1 MFRFAM
7 RYVFGTLA
15 FPLADYLLFGL
26 WCRDMQSALLAGACL
41 MLLYTLLR
49 PLANLLLIAFNLLT
63 LGLFSIVIDT
73 LLILLT
79 VRLFPSS
86 VQVQSP
92 EWAALAALIINII
105 RGIAGKLVKA

>member
-1 MFRFAM
+1 MFRFAI
-7 RYVFGTLA
+7 RYLFGALA
-15 FPLADYLLFGL
+15 FPLADLLLIGL
-26 WCRDMQSALLAGACL
+26 WCRDLRTAIVAGACL
-41 MLLYTLLR
+41 MLLYMLLR

-86 VQVQSP
+86 IQVQGP
-92 EWAALAALIINII
+92 EWAALTALVINIT
-105 RGIAGKLVKA
+105 RAIAGKLVKA

>member
-1 MFRFAM
+1 VFRFAV

-26 WCRDMQSALLAGACL
+26 WCRDMQTALLAGACL
-41 MLLYTLLR
+41 MLLYALLR
-49 PLANLLLIAFNLLT
+49 PLANLLLVAVHLLT

-79 VRLFPSS
+79 VRLFPQSIR
-86 VQVQSP
+86 VQGP
-92 EWAALAALIINII
+92 EWAALAAIIINVT